1 MGVNTD
7 YFLMQ
12 LPVDWCGEGAPS
24 PTDDDTDPA
33 VTPGEKKPEL
43 SGDDTNRT
51 DCNKEKLV
59 NNVDAGENMALSNN
73 IDNNKQQNNNHGMY
87 RNYRR

>member
-7 YFLMQ
+7 YFSMQ
-12 LPVDWCGEGAPS
+12 LPVDGCGEGAPS
-24 PTDDDTDPA
+24 PTDDDTDSA
-33 VTPGEKKPEL
+33 VTPGEKKREL

-51 DCNKEKLV
+51 ECNKDKLV

-87 RNYRR
+87 RNFCR